1 MRKLV
6 MIAAG
11 PLTILQDLDV
21 KKEQRVSDRLRRR
34 L

>member
-1 MRKLV
+1 MRRLV

-11 PLTILQDLDV
+11 PRTILQDLDV